1 MELISRSELVKLL
14 EDRKREHYENY
25 ESFRNYMG
33 DRKLEHETEYEECKR
48 ILTIVVNQPTI
59 EAVPVVHGEWVYD
72 ENANDWGIGGWR
84 CSECGCKNNNLGCD
98 PKLPVHWFAGSKFCP
113 QCGADMRKKV

>member
-1 MELISRSELVKLL
+1 MRLIDADNVKIPK
-14 EDRKREHYENY
+14 DAPYKASVKR
-25 ESFRNYMG
+25 
-33 DRKLEHETEYEECKR
+33 
-48 ILTIVVNQPTI
+48 VVAMQPTV
-59 EAVPVVHGEWVYD
+59 EAREVVHGEWMYD

-98 PKLPVHWFAGSKFCP
+98 PKIPVYWFAGSKFCP